1 MSAAAGRAG
10 CRAGWPAGR
19 DQSRGRGRPGRG
31 AARGTRLAARPRPRS
46 GRHPAGPFAVLAG
59 PRLRRP
65 LASGQRHE
73 LGGARADQGDDQD
86 VPHPPAAPGGHGPRR
101 VRDRT
106 PPSGPGD
113 GPAQVG
119 PGRNPRRPA
128 RGARRSSASPASDG
142 PGPVRPP
149 WWAALPPAGARI
161 RCGPGEHV
169 LRWADGRLDAMDHD
183 DTEGELVLAALG
195 GDKAEC
201 VAMLEAWG
209 AHADDL
215 DVLALG
221 PRSPADELAVTPELV
236 DGLRAAFGPAARSVP
251 MRPGPAP
258 GPAPGGGPQGRG
270 PPRAHPGP
278 CRRDQGRGPTRPRD
292 SGRCGVVRGRAPGR
306 CGACRPGGCPPSRN
320 RPGPGAWNCCPCSPW
335 AGTSSSGCPPTWR
348 RPGRKAAPA
357 GGSATGGRPA
367 RPGGGPGRPLAPA
380 AGPWAG
386 LDPDAVRAVLHEGPG
401 WGSVEG
407 DGSGLRA
414 ALPLSWLARVWA
426 PGFPVADGH
435 LVVDVLEA
443 SWPQV
448 HVLGLPA
455 PGAEPAV
462 LSIRADG
469 EHWSRAGGEG

>member
-10 CRAGWPAGR
+10 CRAGR

-258 GPAPGGGPQGRG
+258 GPAPGGGPARPGTAPGSPGAVPPGPGPRAYAAPGSGALPGSARPGARPLRGMPARRLSPEQEQARARRVELLSLFALGRDFQQRLSAHVAAAWAEGGPRGRVRDRGDAQPALVAALAGAGPGGRAVGGPRPGRG
-270 PPRAHPGP
+270 PRRPARGVRLGKRRGGRARAAGGPSPQLAGPGVGAGFP
-278 CRRDQGRGPTRPRD
+278 CRRRSPGRG
-292 SGRCGVVRGRAPGR
+292 
-306 CGACRPGGCPPSRN
+306 
-320 RPGPGAWNCCPCSPW
+320 
-335 AGTSSSGCPPTWR
+335 
-348 RPGRKAAPA
+348 
-357 GGSATGGRPA
+357 
-367 RPGGGPGRPLAPA
+367 
-380 AGPWAG
+380 
-386 LDPDAVRAVLHEGPG
+386 
-401 WGSVEG
+401 
-407 DGSGLRA
+407 
-414 ALPLSWLARVWA
+414 
-426 PGFPVADGH
+426 
-435 LVVDVLEA
+435 
-443 SWPQV
+443 
-448 HVLGLPA
+448 
-455 PGAEPAV
+455 
-462 LSIRADG
+462 
-469 EHWSRAGGEG
+469 RAGGELAAGARARAAGPGGGARRPEHPGGR